1 MSLADKLFLKY
12 LDLNVFLFL
21 SGCKNVLLSDFNFQ
35 EKRMSPIIIKTIQ
48 FFLSLSILIVLHEL
62 GHFIPAKYFKTRVEK
77 FYLFFDVK
85 FALFKKKIGE
95 TEYGIGWLP
104 LGGYVKISG
113 MIDESMDKEAMAEEP
128 KEWEFRSK
136 PAWQRLIIMLGGVT
150 VNFVLA
156 VIIFIGLAFTYGE
169 QYISNDG
176 LKDGVWVTDT
186 NLGDALGIKTGD
198 RFVAI
203 DGKEVEN
210 LQTIPYELVYG
221 EKFTIERDG
230 NKIEK
235 KVPVDFIETI
245 SANKENARF
254 ISQRSPFII
263 NSVPK
268 NSPNSTTG
276 FEKGDALIE
285 IEGTAV
291 EYLDQVSPYLEEN
304 KGKTVNLVV
313 KRNGTNV
320 PLQAKISD
328 EGKLGVTLGF
338 DTMEE
343 YAEKGYFKVE
353 TLNYT
358 FLESIPAGWNKGVK
372 TLTDYI
378 KGMKKIFNPDTGAYK
393 EVGGFAA
400 IGGMFP
406 DTWNWPA
413 FWATTAFISIILA
426 FMNILPIPA
435 LDGGHVMFLLY
446 EMVTG
451 RKPSDKF
458 LEYAQITGFFIL
470 IALLLFANG
479 NDLYKWLFK

>member
-1 MSLADKLFLKY
+1 
-12 LDLNVFLFL
+12 VFLFF

-85 FALFKKKIGE
+85 FSLFKKKIGE

-156 VIIFIGLAFTYGE
+156 VIIFIGLAYAYGE
-169 QYISNDG
+169 QYIANDS
-176 LKDGVWVTDT
+176 LKDGVWITDT
-186 NLGDALGIKTGD
+186 TLGNALGIETGD
-198 RFVAI
+198 KVIAV
-203 DGKEVEN
+203 DGKKIKALNSIMPEV
-210 LQTIPYELVYG
+210 VYG
-221 EKFTIERDG
+221 EKITLERNGNTIEKD
-230 NKIEK
+230 I
-235 KVPVDFIETI
+235 PVDFIETI
-245 SANKENARF
+245 SDNRENARF
-254 ISQRSPFII
+254 IKPRLPWIISQVPEESQ
-263 NSVPK
+263 NVSV
-268 NSPNSTTG
+268 G
-276 FEKGDALIE
+276 FEVGDILTTIA
-285 IEGTAV
+285 GTNV
-291 EYLDQVSPYLEEN
+291 IYQDQVFPILEAN
-304 KGKTVNLVV
+304 KGTTVDVVV
-313 KRNGTNV
+313 KRNGANV
-320 PLQAKISD
+320 PLQAKVSED
-328 EGKLGVTLGF
+328 GKLGLMIGLT
-338 DTMEE
+338 TMDAEE
-343 YAEKGYFKVE
+343 QGYLKIN
-353 TLNYT
+353 TTDYT
-358 FLESIPAGWNKGVK
+358 FIESIPAGWNKGVK

-406 DTWNWPA
+406 DTWNWPQ

-479 NDLYKWLFK
+479 NDVYKLIFK